1 MQLIQPVYIFKH
13 VVPDI
18 LSVGHMTDVRTSYFF
33 WKVKVK
39 VSLQLDDSSVG
50 DFYEYIIMCLLLNIL
65 LCLYLCTGVLC
76 ADQLLGLP
84 CEFIDEKLYMDK
96 NMDPQVK
103 FILRQ
108 AHLQFGQKGD
118 SPLNP
123 KVATFLITGGSRLDL
138 QRYLEKAD
146 AEQLDCEVRRYR
158 TQGIGVRWPV
168 HGAEEYNQWFN
179 CTLKQRDGLFT
190 VTSILRQPSDKPPSA
205 KQGHLSW
212 PAIQDREIL
221 ITSVAMV
228 IKTQTPSVTSGLR
241 VQQKLHCQF
250 AVDHKS
256 RNVTVEWI
264 FQHRGERNKLFS
276 HNSHTGQTQGSGVGT
291 RGLAGGDA
299 SYNIPFTKMSSE
311 GIYTCSVMVMPL
323 FISLDL
329 NLNIQETP
337 RVSINIGPTLV
348 LQEGND
354 QKVTCDAENY
364 YPLDVEIKWY
374 VQDPMSSSQRVGA
387 PLPKELQNI
396 LLSSHKHNND
406 KTFSLSAFFYLE
418 AQLKDSG
425 RQFTCSV
432 SHRSLRLPIKKSF
445 ILTVEE
451 PSSWLFNFFFG
462 GIVVVLL
469 VVLCVMLKYLN
480 SMRKKSVQKK
490 PY

>member
-1 MQLIQPVYIFKH
+1 
-13 VVPDI
+13 
-18 LSVGHMTDVRTSYFF
+18 MTDVRTSYFF

-250 AVDHKS
+250 AVDHEAPHVS
-256 RNVTVEWI
+256 VVWI
-264 FQHRGERNKLFS
+264 FQHRAVLFN
-276 HNSHTGQTQGSGVGT
+276 HNSSTGETKGSGVDT
-291 RGLAGGDA
+291 KSLAGGDV
-299 SYNIPFTKMSSE
+299 SYNIQSTNTAND
-311 GIYTCSVMVMPL
+311 GTYTCSVMVD
-323 FISLDL
+323 SLL
-329 NLNIQETP
+329 IRLNIYLHIQKEP
-337 RVSINIGPTLV
+337 VVSLSSWSKLKLLDGELKKIIC
-348 LQEGND
+348 
-354 QKVTCDAENY
+354 KAERY
-364 YPLDVEIKWY
+364 YPLDVEIVWHELTA
-374 VQDPMSSSQRVGA
+374 QRNSS
-387 PLPKELQNI
+387 PLREKMENVV
-396 LLSSHKHNND
+396 LSSHKVD
-406 KTFSLSAFFYLE
+406 KNRTFSKSAFFYLE
-418 AQLKDSG
+418 AQLSDSG
-425 RQFTCSV
+425 RHFTCSI
-432 SHRSLRLPIKKSF
+432 SHQSLQMPIKRSVT
-445 ILTVEE
+445 LVVEE
-451 PSSWLFNFFFG
+451 RSRW
-462 GIVVVLL
+462 VLEYSVASL
-469 VVLCVMLKYLN
+469 IIMLAVFWFMMQAYRL
-480 SMRKKSVQKK
+480 SVKRRSRRL
-490 PY
+490 Y